1 MNKASKESEKIISIK
16 KNKTLSQPTTRH
28 PVATKSESFPIPNIY
43 IYTHTMAITK
53 VHNLISLKTNYTFI
67 KTKTSTTVKGKK
79 LNLSHFIIPSVP

>member
-28 PVATKSESFPIPNIY
+28 PVATKSESFLYQIY
-43 IYTHTMAITK
+43 IYTHTRWQLQK

-67 KTKTSTTVKGKK
+67 KTKTSATVKGKK

>member
-53 VHNLISLKTNYTFI
+53 SAQLDFFENKLYFHKDEDIGNCQGQKT
-67 KTKTSTTVKGKK
+67 
-79 LNLSHFIIPSVP
+79 